1 MRRAGRRTR
10 RLTFGLATLT
20 GLALLMAPKGRLAC
34 DEPWLDTTSPD
45 RAWMLRVCRRP
56 TLFAMPGGSSDAPGW
71 IVLRD
76 AEGAIRGVVH
86 LDMMQ
91 LLGEAYGDPIWKNG
105 QVVLPGLAALPLAHA
120 AGPVSRWLADRVWR
134 LRALTGL
141 VPSDA
146 ISAQWARW

>member
-1 MRRAGRRTR
+1 MRAAGLRT
-10 RLTFGLATLT
+10 LAAGLPVLA
-20 GLALLMAPKGRLAC
+20 GLALCLAPEGRLAC
-34 DEPWLDTTSPD
+34 AEPWLDAASPD
-45 RAWMLRVCRRP
+45 RAWTLRVCRRP
-56 TLFAMPGGSSDAPGW
+56 MLFGMPGGSSDAPGW

-76 AEGAIRGVVH
+76 AGGAIRGVVH

-91 LLGEAYGDPIWKNG
+91 LLGEAYGDPAWESG
-105 QVVLPGLAALPLAHA
+105 QFVLPGLATLPLAPA
-120 AGPVSRWLADRVWR
+120 AGPVSRWLADRLWR